1 MYYQNISLWLASFS
15 AFACMTVSAVE
26 RSFSE
31 SPDLTT
37 PVDVELAP
45 TVTPL
50 PRNLQPVATGN
61 RQEVQP
67 AATATQSP
75 ASAPQ
80 QARKLREPLVP
91 AGTKAQTLPL
101 EEALGKQDI
110 NAIVLSAIGEMPKG
124 GGYAT
129 SSKAAANFGKAAS
142 LSAGKKLR
150 ISPEGATPSFCSSAT
165 YLVLLKALEK
175 LQTSGALSM
184 DEATLRMLLWK
195 RQPDGVGVWGRWNAN
210 GPGTARLFYE
220 LNAGDN
226 FIDISKARRG
236 DFLKIWWTDEIGAKE
251 RGHLV
256 VFLGV
261 RTDENGQE
269 FLRFWSSNQPDG
281 YSEKEVPLAKAK
293 RVIFSRLTR
302 PQGFADIAK
311 LPSKDAFLAS
321 MLTDSFTM
329 EQVKDMTGAK

>member
-1 MYYQNISLWLASFS
+1 MNLKISSLWLT
-15 AFACMTVSAVE
+15 AFFALVCANVSAVQ

-31 SPDLTT
+31 SPDLTA
-37 PVDVELAP
+37 PADVELAP
-45 TVTPL
+45 TATPR
-50 PRNLQPVATGN
+50 PRTSQTVSSGN
-61 RQEVQP
+61 QQDVDT

-75 ASAPQ
+75 SSAPQ
-80 QARKLREPLVP
+80 QVRKLREPLVP
-91 AGTKAQTLPL
+91 AGNKEPTLSS
-101 EEALGKQDI
+101 EVSKGQDI
-110 NAIVLSAIGEMPKG
+110 NVFFLSAIGEMPSG

-129 SSKAAANFGKAAS
+129 SSKAAANFGKAAT
-142 LSAGKKLR
+142 LSTGKKLR
-150 ISPEGATPSFCSSAT
+150 VSPEGATPSFCSSAT
-165 YLVLLKALEK
+165 YLVLLKVLEE
-175 LQTSGALSM
+175 LQASGALSM
-184 DEATLRMLLWK
+184 DEATLRLLLWK

-226 FIDISKARRG
+226 FIDIAKARPG

-261 RTDENGQE
+261 RTDETGQE

-281 YSEKEVPLAKAK
+281 YGEKEVPLAKAK
-293 RVIFSRLTR
+293 RVLFSRLTR
-302 PQGFADIAK
+302 PQGFADMAK
-311 LPSKDAFLAS
+311 LPTKDAFLAS
-321 MLTDSFTM
+321 MLTDSFTI